1 MTLERTVPLWRKA
14 GYGAGS
20 VADSIYFYAWDLL
33 VLFYYTQVLG
43 LPGTLTGAAI
53 LVALS
58 EADDEALRGRAGPGN
73 RSETPE
79 VDR

>member
-1 MTLERTVPLWRKA
+1 VF
-14 GYGAGS
+14 
-20 VADSIYFYAWDLL
+20 VL
-33 VLFYYTQVLG
+33 VSGVV
-43 LPGTLTGAAI
+43 AAI

-58 EADDEALRGRAGPGN
+58 EADDEALRGRAGPGD